1 MALGYISMISLASLL
16 EININNPSLF
26 FNEVVIQIFPLII
39 LFILTILTDL
49 NKSSDSTQPGTTLKV
64 V

>member
-1 MALGYISMISLASLL
+1 MIGLAASL

-26 FNEVVIQIFPLII
+26 FNEGVIQIFPLVI

-49 NKSSDSTQPGTTLKV
+49 NKNSDSTQPGTTLKV